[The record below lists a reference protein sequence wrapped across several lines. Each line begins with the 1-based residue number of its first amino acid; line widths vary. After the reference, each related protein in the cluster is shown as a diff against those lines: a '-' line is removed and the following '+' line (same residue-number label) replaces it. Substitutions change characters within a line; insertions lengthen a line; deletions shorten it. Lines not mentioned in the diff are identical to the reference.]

1 LVDLAKTMDAIKEA
15 VKEISALDVVLLALS
30 CYIIWKLVISKLFA
44 KPTPEE
50 PRVPDLPPMKR
61 RDMTVDELKEYDG
74 VQRPDGRICIAV
86 DGKIFDVTKGKRMY
100 GKDGPYGIFAGR
112 DASRGLGT
120 FVAAPEALRDT
131 YDDLSDLT
139 PSEMEGMREWSAQF
153 SEKYPIVGRLLK
165 PGDLPE
171 MYSDEE
177 EEKTENG
184 SFSGSM
190 TASTSSSIGA
200 EEKKED

>member
-1 LVDLAKTMDAIKEA
+1 MDAIKEA
-15 VKEISALDVVLLALS
+15 VKEIGALDVILLALS

-44 KPTPEE
+44 KPAPEG
-50 PRVPDLPPMKR
+50 PRIPDLPPMKR
-61 RDMTVDELKEYDG
+61 HDMTVDELKQYDG
-74 VQRPDGRICIAV
+74 VERPDGRICIAV

-139 PSEMEGMREWSAQF
+139 PSEIDGMKEWAAQF

-171 MYSDEE
+171 TYSDEE
-177 EEKTENG
+177 EDKSEG
-184 SFSGSM
+184 SISGSM
-190 TASTSSSIGA
+190 SASTTSSIA
-200 EEKKED
+200 PEDKKDD